1 MRAILSTA
9 ESVQKAEQLI
19 KNKEWNAA
27 AEIYRQLNER
37 MPAHERF
44 YERLMM
50 LYRRMNLPQKEL
62 AIINKG
68 IKNIST
74 AFHARGD
81 KLFGKNTSVKRI
93 SNSLMKS
100 LGLKNS
106 NGKHLFEPDKV
117 VAWRKRREIVLKKL
131 KKQKVNK

>member
-1 MRAILSTA
+1 MRAILSTT
-9 ESVQKAEQLI
+9 ESVKKAEDLI

-27 AEIYRQLNER
+27 SEIYEELNKR
-37 MPAHERF
+37 LPAHERF

-50 LYRRMNLPQKEL
+50 LYRRMKLPEKEL
-62 AIINKG
+62 NIINKG
-68 IKNIST
+68 IKNISA
-74 AFHARGD
+74 AFHERGD
-81 KLFGKNTSVKRI
+81 KLFGKNASVKRI

-117 VAWRKRREIVLKKL
+117 VAWKKRRELVLKKL
-131 KKQKVNK
+131 KKQKANK